1 MKYVI
6 SDGTEVQKSRAPRP
20 ARSDFDSSH
29 DDQGTVVSDRGGSIV
44 CRLFQFT
51 RALSIDRLSDCLIDS
66 CERNLAV
73 SSSCQSSPSPA
84 GCLCEADSTK
94 RSKVRFQ
101 HDANYPRRAFCFTWH
116 VDDLTRFVSRT
127 SFSLSAS
134 HLPNSSLRTGGRAA
148 ISSFL
153 QSLNLTSIC
162 SRAVD
167 GLLMSKNSF
176 VFWSFSIWGTSKFEV
191 PIDFFLHGSG
201 RRSPR
206 QWWWRTLPEMS
217 NQSCSRHKFNVNKSM
232 NEVNTE
238 EGVQSSQEILLSCGR
253 RIIEAW

>member
-29 DDQGTVVSDRGGSIV
+29 DDQGTVVSDRGRSIV
-44 CRLFQFT
+44 CRLFQFS
-51 RALSIDRLSDCLIDS
+51 RALSIDRLSDCLSDS

-134 HLPNSSLRTGGRAA
+134 HLPNSSLCTGGRAA
-148 ISSFL
+148 IRLFLSKLVFTISEFNEHLQRSSRWFADEQELICFL
-153 QSLNLTSIC
+153 IIQYLGYFK
-162 SRAVD
+162 V
-167 GLLMSKNSF
+167 
-176 VFWSFSIWGTSKFEV
+176 WS
-191 PIDFFLHGSG
+191 PDRFFLHGSG

-206 QWWWRTLPEMS
+206 QWSWRTLPEMS

-238 EGVQSSQEILLSCGR
+238 EGV
-253 RIIEAW
+253 

>member
-51 RALSIDRLSDCLIDS
+51 RALSIDRLSDCLSDS

-191 PIDFFLHGSG
+191 PIDFFSMGVEGDLHGSDHEG
-201 RRSPR
+201 HFLKCPIKVAVATSSMLIN
-206 QWWWRTLPEMS
+206 QWM
-217 NQSCSRHKFNVNKSM
+217 K
-232 NEVNTE
+232 
-238 EGVQSSQEILLSCGR
+238 
-253 RIIEAW
+253 